1 MNFTAP
7 QAARITR
14 CTASQVGHWRR
25 SGLVQPTSPDGRY
38 TFADLVA
45 LRLVAS
51 LLESGLPLARI
62 RVALEYLR
70 ESGDDV
76 AGLRLVTDGSTVWA
90 CRDDGQILDALR
102 SGQLALFV
110 AVDRFVG
117 DVEAEVRAFATERK
131 DFVERISYGVSGAED
146 DDHVADA

>member
-1 MNFTAP
+1 M
-7 QAARITR
+7 
-14 CTASQVGHWRR
+14 
-25 SGLVQPTSPDGRY
+25 
-38 TFADLVA
+38 
-45 LRLVAS
+45 
-51 LLESGLPLARI
+51 ARI

-102 SGQLALFV
+102 NGQLALFV

-117 DVEAEVRAFATERK
+117 DVESEVRAFTAERRE
-131 DFVERISYGVSGAED
+131 FVERISRGVSGAD
-146 DDHVADA
+146 DGDDHAADA